1 MKFQSVSSFFVFCA
15 SYSIVP
21 QVNLIQGGGH
31 ISTPIKTNT
40 KVEEALK
47 QLAIDTKNKPLI
59 VPFLGA
65 DATAIATKPAVR
77 KKIQFAITKRNPR
90 ILTVAVVKNIFFQNT
105 PLSPGIV
112 IKLQAYYSSSEW
124 QGSLLF
130 YLKENSQQ
138 TQAVC
143 DALKKINKQ
152 EPLHIDYLKA
162 DATALASKAVV
173 TAKLRLVL
181 QKRSKIFSQKITS
194 SIKFSDT
201 PLIPGNTVAV
211 TATYQSQAVV
221 IYVAEAT
228 DSHTLK
234 ETATQ
239 IAAKITGELYLK
251 NFCWHHSA
259 DEVSVANNIQAVL
272 ANYEVLSVSEAAYVS
287 PEHHVLANQRTNLKL
302 RVVKDNQVAYS
313 KSITLIIE
321 DHSKITTWSVDD
333 YKLHFIV
340 YFTAK
345 DYQYMRSILLKQ
357 TGKHFLGAF
366 AQILNDNSFDHSA
379 THTYSLPSLTG
390 RSLFKWSNK
399 LEYHMGHFGAW
410 TQSKAETIDNCVDIN
425 SERIYDWPRTKIR
438 PACGHIYHLFNMLKS
453 VVNNNPLEF
462 NQHGLSVNL
471 KWTFGKGSR
480 KYTFETGHFW

>member
-47 QLAIDTKNKPLI
+47 QLAAETKDKPLI
-59 VPFLGA
+59 IPFLGA
-65 DATAIATKPAVR
+65 DATAVAMKPTVSS
-77 KKIQFAITKRNPR
+77 KIRTAISKRNPQ
-90 ILTVAVVKNIFFQNT
+90 ILTATVVENIFMQNT
-105 PLSPGIV
+105 PLVPGKV
-112 IKLQAYYSSSEW
+112 IKLQVYYS
-124 QGSLLF
+124 GSQWAGKLLF
-130 YLKENSQQ
+130 YLREDSQQ
-138 TQAVC
+138 TQTVC
-143 DALKKINKQ
+143 DALQKLNQKN
-152 EPLHIDYLKA
+152 PLHVPYITF
-162 DATALASKAVV
+162 DATSPASKSTV
-173 TAKLRLVL
+173 TAKLRATL
-181 QKRSKIFSQKITS
+181 QKQNKIFTKKIVNN
-194 SIKFSDT
+194 IKFDST
-201 PLIPGNTVAV
+201 KLSPGKTVAV
-211 TATYQSQAVV
+211 TATYQSHAVV

-228 DSHTLK
+228 DPLK

-333 YKLHFIV
+333 YELHFIV

-366 AQILNDNSFDHSA
+366 AQILNDDSFDHSA

>member
-65 DATAIATKPAVR
+65 DATALATKPAVR

-90 ILTVAVVKNIFFQNT
+90 ILALAVVKNIFFQNT

-124 QGSLLF
+124 QGSFIF

-173 TAKLRLVL
+173 TAKLRLAL

-251 NFCWHHSA
+251 NFC
-259 DEVSVANNIQAVL
+259 
-272 ANYEVLSVSEAAYVS
+272 
-287 PEHHVLANQRTNLKL
+287 
-302 RVVKDNQVAYS
+302 
-313 KSITLIIE
+313 
-321 DHSKITTWSVDD
+321 
-333 YKLHFIV
+333 
-340 YFTAK
+340 
-345 DYQYMRSILLKQ
+345 
-357 TGKHFLGAF
+357 
-366 AQILNDNSFDHSA
+366 
-379 THTYSLPSLTG
+379 
-390 RSLFKWSNK
+390 
-399 LEYHMGHFGAW
+399 
-410 TQSKAETIDNCVDIN
+410 
-425 SERIYDWPRTKIR
+425 
-438 PACGHIYHLFNMLKS
+438 
-453 VVNNNPLEF
+453 
-462 NQHGLSVNL
+462 
-471 KWTFGKGSR
+471 
-480 KYTFETGHFW
+480 

>member
-1 MKFQSVSSFFVFCA
+1 MVSSLLFFGA
-15 SYSIVP
+15 SCTNVYQLNWTNCYRRTSYTL
-21 QVNLIQGGGH
+21 N
-31 ISTPIKTNT
+31 KTNT
-40 KVEEALK
+40 TIKEALQ
-47 QLAIDTKNKPLI
+47 QLAIDTKESPLVI
-59 VPFLGA
+59 PFLGA
-65 DATAIATKPAVR
+65 DATAVATKPTVSS
-77 KKIQFAITKRNPR
+77 KIRTAISKRNPQ
-90 ILTVAVVKNIFFQNT
+90 ILTATVVKNIFFQST
-105 PLSPGIV
+105 HLSPGIV
-112 IKLQAYYSSSEW
+112 IKLKTYYSSSEW
-124 QGSLLF
+124 QGTLVF
-130 YLKENSQQ
+130 NVKENSQQ

-143 DALKKINKQ
+143 DALEKINQK

-173 TAKLRLVL
+173 TAKLRLAL
-181 QKRSKIFSQKITS
+181 QKRSKIFTQKITN
-194 SIKFSDT
+194 SIKFNDT
-201 PLIPGNTVAV
+201 PVAPGNTVAV

-221 IYVAEAT
+221 IYVAEAK

-234 ETATQ
+234 ETANQ

-251 NFCWHHSA
+251 SFCWHHFT
-259 DEVSVANNIQAVL
+259 DEVPVANNIHAVL
-272 ANYEVLSVSEAAYVS
+272 ANYEVLSVAEAAYVS
-287 PEHHVLANQRTNLKL
+287 LEHHVLANQRTNLKL

-321 DHSKITTWSVDD
+321 DHSKITTWGIDD
-333 YKLHFIV
+333 YELHFIA

-366 AQILNDNSFDHSA
+366 AQILSDDSFNDSA
-379 THTYSLPSLTG
+379 THTYSLPSTTG
-390 RSLFKWSNK
+390 RSVFKWSNR
-399 LEYHMGHFGAW
+399 LEEYMGHFGAW
-410 TQSKAETIDNCVDIN
+410 NQSKSETIDNCVDIN
-425 SERIYDWPRTKIR
+425 SERIYEWPRTKIR

-471 KWTFGKGSR
+471 KWTFGKESR